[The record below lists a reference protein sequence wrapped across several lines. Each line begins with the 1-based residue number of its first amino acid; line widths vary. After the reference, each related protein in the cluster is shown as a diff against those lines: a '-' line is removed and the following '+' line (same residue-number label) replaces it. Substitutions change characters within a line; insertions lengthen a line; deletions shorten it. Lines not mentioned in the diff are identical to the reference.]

1 MIKNFSQLTVKIE
14 NLDFFLNC
22 EVNATFP
29 MVKEALFQFQK
40 AVGSIEDQ
48 IKAQQAQAEA
58 DKLSSESPVIDENK
72 PAEIVEQH
80 VE

>member
-14 NLDFFLNC
+14 NLDFYLNC

-29 MVKEALFQFQK
+29 MVKEALFQFQRS
-40 AVGSIEDQ
+40 VGAIEDE

-58 DKLSSESPVIDENK
+58 EKQAAKAPKDDE
-72 PAEIVEQH
+72 PPEV
-80 VE
+80 VD